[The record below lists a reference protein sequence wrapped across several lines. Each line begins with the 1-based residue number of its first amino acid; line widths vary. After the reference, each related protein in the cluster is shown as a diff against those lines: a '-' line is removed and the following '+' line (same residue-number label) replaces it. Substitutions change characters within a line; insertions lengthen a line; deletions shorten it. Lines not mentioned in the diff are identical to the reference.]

1 MSAGRQTVPV
11 TMIDAFG
18 ARWTLDVSG
27 LDAHLADELLHLWDR
42 AIVTDAAG
50 GAEAGH
56 PAEASTE
63 DAPDFVARRTDDGSV
78 TVGERTQHA
87 DDLDVPY
94 LVSRLLTTASIVRRV
109 GSCVMLH
116 AAGIA
121 TDDGG
126 TVALV
131 AASGTGKTTAS
142 RVLGRSLGYVS
153 DETIAVEHDLTV
165 RPYPKPLSIIVDPGA
180 PTSKHERSPDDLGLV
195 RAPRSLH
202 LSAVAVLDRR
212 DDVAEASLEP
222 IGLVEALALVLPQTS
237 GLVSLDRPL
246 DRLARVLSVGGGPY
260 RLTYRDIDDCVDLV
274 ADLAH
279 ARQRGAD
286 DVAWT
291 WIDGLADARQPAAGD
306 VAWTWIDGLEDAAFP
321 MSVPEDFGP
330 STTLWR
336 NGFRDA
342 LLSNGVLLVM
352 QDWSPV
358 TLPGLAATL
367 WLAAAEKCTVADLVD
382 VATVELG
389 GHPDAEAIVL
399 DTVRA
404 LISTRIL
411 TAV

>member
-50 GAEAGH
+50 SAEAGH

-63 DAPDFVARRTDDGSV
+63 DAPDFVVRRTDDGSV

-121 TDDGG
+121 TDHGG

-291 WIDGLADARQPAAGD
+291 WIDGL
-306 VAWTWIDGLEDAAFP
+306 EDAPYP
-321 MSVPEDFGP
+321 MSVPEAFGP
-330 STTLWR
+330 STTVWR

-367 WLAAAEKCTVADLVD
+367 WLAAGEKCTVADLVD

-389 GHPDAEAIVL
+389 GHPDAEVIVL
-399 DTVRA
+399 DTVRE
-404 LISTRIL
+404 LIATRIL